1 MQQAARN
8 SSTRA
13 GWATGVHVLRHR
25 NSGTAMLVKAQMQ
38 LEVDLVGQRP
48 GDCGFCSRLGRRHA
62 GQTLPLRLLQQQ
74 PTIAAARCS
83 HF

>member
-13 GWATGVHVLRHR
+13 GWATGVHVHCQR
-25 NSGTAMLVKAQMQ
+25 NCRNDMLFKAEMQ

-48 GDCGFCSRLGRRHA
+48 GDCGFCSRLRRRHA

-74 PTIAAARCS
+74 PTFAAAGCN